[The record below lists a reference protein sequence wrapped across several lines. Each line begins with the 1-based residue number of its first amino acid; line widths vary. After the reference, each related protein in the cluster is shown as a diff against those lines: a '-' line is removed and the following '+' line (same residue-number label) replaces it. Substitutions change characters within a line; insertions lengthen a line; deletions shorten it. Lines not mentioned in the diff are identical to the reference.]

1 MPHNYSTS
9 TLSQDYQGW
18 LLVSKLRKQLLWR
31 RTPQRFYCILDG
43 QQLYYYDNDENPLN
57 QTPCG
62 IIDVTRYQIVAN
74 SPSQR
79 RLVFNKLPTTRTFQ
93 LLSRQA
99 DLPDLVLVAESV
111 QAKDDWITYLSNNH
125 QHNTLDKWLE
135 RLKLHNDTPTTNVI
149 ISPSPSSSSSSDA
162 KVSPTSPI
170 TATHQPPPS
179 PSFSSFSDN
188 NNSHSTPL
196 ANVFHTLVARRKSA
210 AVLQNHQRRRL
221 SFVSPSLIAPAASQT
236 STNSSKTT
244 MA

>member
-31 RTPQRFYCILDG
+31 RTPQRFYCILEG
-43 QQLYYYDNDENPLN
+43 QQLYYYDNDENPIN

-62 IIDVTRYQIVAN
+62 IIDISRYQIVTD

-79 RLVFNKLPTTRTFQ
+79 RLVFNKLPSTRTFQ

-125 QHNTLDKWLE
+125 HHNTLDKWLE
-135 RLKLHNDTPTTNVI
+135 RLKLHNDTPSNNVL

-162 KVSPTSPI
+162 KVSPAPPI
-170 TATHQPPPS
+170 TAIHQPPPS
-179 PSFSSFSDN
+179 PSFSSFSD

-210 AVLQNHQRRRL
+210 AVLQNQRRRM
-221 SFVSPSLIAPAASQT
+221 SFVAPSLIAPAASQT
-236 STNSSKTT
+236 STTSSKTT